1 MTRIKK
7 LPPRLIDKI
16 AAGEVVEG
24 PASIVKELVENSL
37 DAGATRIEVTLEGGG
52 TRRIRITD
60 DGQGIAAEELR
71 LAVTSHA
78 TSKIRSAEDLFNIS
92 SLGFRGEALASI
104 ASVSHLKLSSR
115 PEGEPGAE
123 LRVDGGRIGRAR
135 GVGLPRGTT
144 IEVGDLFYN
153 VPVRR
158 EFLRTQRGELRR
170 VLTEVK
176 QQALCRPEVH
186 FRVVHE
192 GKTVLEAP
200 HAEEPRE
207 RIAQLLGRE
216 LAEDLGCL
224 PRTEREGITLRGYFS
239 PCDRSRGDSRQQL
252 FFLNERCIRDVTLL
266 SAIKQAYANLLP
278 PRRHPIVLLW
288 IDVDPSSVDV
298 NVHPRK
304 SEVRFRADRL
314 VFSMVVRAIQD
325 ALRERGLV
333 GDLRLP
339 RYASSA
345 PPFVGGAAPAGEV
358 PFAAPNLE
366 PMALP
371 FLQRAVAE
379 EGASEPG
386 AALPT
391 GRFFQLHRRYLV
403 EQCETGIRLV
413 DPHALHER
421 ILYQEIVTRF
431 RSEPLES
438 QRFLFPLVVEA
449 GPEERIALGERS
461 EALAQLGFRIEP
473 FQEDSL
479 AVHAAPRLLKAGRV
493 VAVVGDLLRELPT
506 CAGAPGEEL
515 VHELAAHLACRSAVR
530 FGDALSDAQIE
541 ELLRRRAEV
550 PNGHC
555 CPHGR
560 PTALALSLDEL
571 DHRFGRQGFVAPETL
586 SR

>member
-37 DAGATRIEVTLEGGG
+37 DAGAKRIEVTLEGGG

-60 DGQGIAAEELR
+60 DGHGIAAEELR

-78 TSKIRSAEDLFNIS
+78 TSKIRSAEDLFRIA

-104 ASVSHLKLSSR
+104 ASVSHLRLSSR

-123 LRVDGGRIGRAR
+123 LRVDGGRIGRAK

-153 VPVRR
+153 VPARR
-158 EFLRTQRGELRR
+158 EFLRTQRGELRK
-170 VLTEVK
+170 VVTEIK

-216 LAEDLGCL
+216 LAEDLGAL
-224 PRTEREGITLRGYFS
+224 PRVEREGITLRGYFS

-252 FFLNERCIRDVTLL
+252 FFLNERCVRDVTLL
-266 SAIKQAYANLLP
+266 SAVKQAYANLLP

-288 IDVDPSSVDV
+288 LEVDPGAVDV

-314 VFSMVVRAIQD
+314 VFSMVVRALQD
-325 ALRERGLV
+325 AIRERGLV

-339 RYASSA
+339 RYAGSA
-345 PPFVGGAAPAGEV
+345 PPLAPVPGASVGPPISGE
-358 PFAAPNLE
+358 PLT
-366 PMALP
+366 LP
-371 FLQRAVAE
+371 FLQRATGE
-379 EGASEPG
+379 EGLVGPAP
-386 AALPT
+386 LPT

-403 EQCETGIRLV
+403 EQCETGLRLV

-421 ILYQEIVTRF
+421 ILYQEIVERF

-449 GPEERIALGERS
+449 GPEERIALAERA
-461 EALAQLGFRIEP
+461 ETLAQLGFRIEP

-493 VAVVGDLLRELPT
+493 VAVVGDLLRDLPT
-506 CAGAPGEEL
+506 CEGAPGEDL

-530 FGDALSDAQIE
+530 FGDTLSDAQIE
-541 ELLRRRAEV
+541 ELLRRRAEI

-571 DHRFGRQGFVAPETL
+571 DHRFGRQGFIAPETL

>member
-60 DGQGIAAEELR
+60 DGEGIAADELR

-78 TSKIRSAEDLFNIS
+78 TSKIRSAEDLFQIN

-115 PEGEPGAE
+115 PADETGAE
-123 LRVDGGRIGRAR
+123 LRVDGGRMGRAK
-135 GVGLPRGTT
+135 GIGLPQGTT
-144 IEVGDLFYN
+144 IEIGDLFYN
-153 VPVRR
+153 VPARR

-216 LAEDLGCL
+216 LAEDLGAL
-224 PRTEREGITLRGYFS
+224 PRQEREGITVRGYFS
-239 PCDRSRGDSRQQL
+239 PCDRNRGDSRQQF

-288 IDVDPSSVDV
+288 IEVDPSAVDV

-339 RYASSA
+339 RYAGSA
-345 PPFVGGAAPAGEV
+345 PALAPRVGAPGSHSEPNPIALSLPFPASEGAAP
-358 PFAAPNLE
+358 
-366 PMALP
+366 
-371 FLQRAVAE
+371 QTT
-379 EGASEPG
+379 PG
-386 AALPT
+386 ILAT
-391 GRFFQLHRRYLV
+391 GRFFQLHRRYLI
-403 EQCETGIRLV
+403 EQCESGLRLV

-421 ILYQEIVTRF
+421 ILYEEIVARF

-438 QRFLFPLVVEA
+438 QRFLFPLVVEV
-449 GPEERIALGERS
+449 GPEERVALSERGES
-461 EALAQLGFRIEP
+461 LAQLGFRIEP
-473 FQEDSL
+473 FDECSL

-493 VAVVGDLLRELPT
+493 VAVVGDLLRDLPT
-506 CAGAPGEEL
+506 CGGAPGEEL

-550 PNGHC
+550 ANGHC

>member
-1 MTRIKK
+1 MARIKK
-7 LPPRLIDKI
+7 LAPRLIDKI
-16 AAGEVVEG
+16 AAGEVVDG
-24 PASIVKELVENSL
+24 PASIVKELVENSI
-37 DAGATRIEVTLEGGG
+37 DAGASRIEITLEGGG

-60 DGQGIAAEELR
+60 DGQGIAAEDLR

-78 TSKIRSAEDLFNIS
+78 TSKIRSVDDLFRID

-104 ASVSHLKLSSR
+104 AAVSHLRIASR
-115 PEGEPGAE
+115 AEGEPGAE
-123 LRVDGGRIGRAR
+123 LRVDGGRMGRAR
-135 GVGLPRGTT
+135 GVGLPQGTT
-144 IEVGDLFYN
+144 LEIGDLFYN
-153 VPVRR
+153 VPARR

-170 VLTEVK
+170 IVSELK
-176 QQALCRPEVH
+176 QQALCRPEIH
-186 FRVVHE
+186 FRVTHE

-200 HAEEPRE
+200 HADEPRE
-207 RIAQLLGRE
+207 RLAQLLGRE

-224 PRTEREGITLRGYFS
+224 PRQEREGITIRGYFS

-252 FFLNERCIRDVTLL
+252 FFLNNRCIRDVTLL
-266 SAIKQAYANLLP
+266 SAVKQAYANLLP

-288 IDVDPSSVDV
+288 LEIDPSAIDV

-304 SEVRFRADRL
+304 SEVRFQADRL
-314 VFSMVVRAIQD
+314 VFSMVVRSIQD
-325 ALRERGLV
+325 SLRERGLV

-339 RYASSA
+339 RYSAAAPTLSAA
-345 PPFVGGAAPAGEV
+345 PPSGGAGEAGEASQ
-358 PFAAPNLE
+358 PLT
-366 PMALP
+366 LP
-371 FLQRAVAE
+371 FGQPGSQEGPGRA
-379 EGASEPG
+379 PF
-386 AALPT
+386 PT

-403 EQCETGIRLV
+403 EQSEAGLQLV

-421 ILYQEIVTRF
+421 ILYEEIMERF
-431 RSEPLES
+431 RREPLES
-438 QRFLFPLVVEA
+438 QRFLFPLVLEA
-449 GPEERIALGERS
+449 GPEERLALAERG

-473 FQEDSL
+473 FQDDSL

-493 VAVVGDLLRELPT
+493 SAVVGDLLRELPS
-506 CAGAPGEEL
+506 CAGSPGEDL
-515 VHELAAHLACRSAVR
+515 IHELAAHLACRSAVR

-541 ELLRRRAEV
+541 DLLRRRSEV

-560 PTALALSLDEL
+560 PTALSLSLNEL